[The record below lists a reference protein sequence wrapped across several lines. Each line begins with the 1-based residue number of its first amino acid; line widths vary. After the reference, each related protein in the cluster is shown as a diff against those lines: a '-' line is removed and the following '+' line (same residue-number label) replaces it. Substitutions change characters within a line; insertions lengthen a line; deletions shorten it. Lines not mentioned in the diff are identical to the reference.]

1 MIDSLEVVIAASDV
15 KYLAAVLRG
24 EIDAEDVDLTDIHGI
39 EIGLQPALFKP
50 TIDDGEVLIEARTPH
65 HHLMGG
71 CYGALARQIADS
83 LDGTSAVQVPVML
96 SYCTS
101 GEPGAEM
108 FEVAVFFVAERRPHH
123 RQREP

>member
-15 KYLAAVLRG
+15 KYLATVLRG

-50 TIDDGEVLIEARTPH
+50 TIDDGEVIIEARTPH
-65 HHLMGG
+65 HHLIGG
-71 CYGALARQIADS
+71 CYGTLARQIADS

-96 SYCTS
+96 SYYTS
-101 GEPGAEM
+101 DEPGAEII
-108 FEVAVFFVAERRPHH
+108 EVAVFFVAERRPPH